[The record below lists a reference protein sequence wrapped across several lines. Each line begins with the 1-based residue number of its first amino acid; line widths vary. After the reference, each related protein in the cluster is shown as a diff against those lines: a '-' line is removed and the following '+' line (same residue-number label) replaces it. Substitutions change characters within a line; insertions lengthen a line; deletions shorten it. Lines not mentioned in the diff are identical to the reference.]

1 MTGPIRTR
9 SMAVSTLL
17 LLVSLSACS
26 DDADRPDWS
35 DPTRIDFD
43 PSLGVDLSAMELR
56 PSGLYIQE
64 LVVVEGLEVEA
75 DDRVE
80 VAYTGW
86 LPNGAAFDGRPL
98 SNPIEFGLNEV
109 IDGWQEGLVG
119 MQPGG
124 DRLLVIP
131 PGLAY
136 GNRANGPI
144 PANAT
149 LVFRVVLVSI
159 PGKS

>member
-1 MTGPIRTR
+1 MTGPLRTR
-9 SMAVSTLL
+9 SMALSALL

-26 DDADRPDWS
+26 DDADGPDWS

-43 PSLGVDLSAMELR
+43 PSLGVDLAAMELR

-64 LVVVEGLEVEA
+64 LVVGEGPVVEA
-75 DDRVE
+75 NDRVE

-98 SNPIEFGLNEV
+98 SSPIEFGLNEV

-136 GNRANGPI
+136 GNRPNGPI

>member
-9 SMAVSTLL
+9 SMALSALL
-17 LLVSLSACS
+17 LFVSLTACS
-26 DDADRPDWS
+26 DDDRPDWS

-64 LVVVEGLEVEA
+64 LEVGEGPVVEA
-75 DDRVE
+75 DDRVQ

-86 LPNGAAFDGRPL
+86 LPNGAAFDGRSL
-98 SNPIEFGLNEV
+98 GNPIEFGLDEV
-109 IDGWQEGLVG
+109 IDGWQEGLIG

-131 PGLAY
+131 PELAY
-136 GNRANGPI
+136 GNTGSGPI
-144 PANAT
+144 PPNAT

-159 PGKS
+159 TGKS

>member
-1 MTGPIRTR
+1 MPGPLRTR
-9 SMAVSTLL
+9 SLALSALL
-17 LLVSLSACS
+17 LLVSVSACS
-26 DDADRPDWS
+26 DDDRPDWS

-56 PSGLYIQE
+56 PSGLYVQE
-64 LVVVEGLEVEA
+64 LVVGDGPVVEA
-75 DDRVE
+75 TDRVE

-98 SNPIEFGLNEV
+98 NNPIEFGLDEV
-109 IDGWQEGLVG
+109 IDGWQEGLLG
-119 MQPGG
+119 MRPGG

-131 PGLAY
+131 PELAY
-136 GNRANGPI
+136 GNVANGPI
-144 PANAT
+144 PANST

-159 PGKS
+159 PGKT

>member
-9 SMAVSTLL
+9 SMALSALL
-17 LLVSLSACS
+17 LLVALSACS
-26 DDADRPDWS
+26 DDEGPDWS

-43 PSLGVDLSAMELR
+43 PSLGVDLAAMERR

-64 LVVVEGLEVEA
+64 LVVGDGPVVEA
-75 DDRVE
+75 NDRVE

-98 SNPIEFGLNEV
+98 SSPIEFGLNEV

-136 GNRANGPI
+136 GNRPNGPI
-144 PANAT
+144 PANST

-159 PGKS
+159 PGKN

>member
-1 MTGPIRTR
+1 MTGPLRTR
-9 SMAVSTLL
+9 SMALSALL
-17 LLVSLSACS
+17 LFVSLTACS
-26 DDADRPDWS
+26 DDDRPDWS

-56 PSGLYIQE
+56 PSGLYVQE
-64 LVVVEGLEVEA
+64 LEVGEGPVVEA
-75 DDRVE
+75 DDRVQ

-86 LPNGAAFDGRPL
+86 LPNGAAFGGAPL
-98 SNPIEFGLNEV
+98 TNPLDQPLDAL
-109 IDGWQEGLVG
+109 IDGWREGIVG

-131 PGLAY
+131 PELAY
-136 GNRANGPI
+136 GNIPNGPI
-144 PANAT
+144 PANST

-159 PGKS
+159 TGKS